1 MGEAGTMFTKITS
14 KKANSWLLFVGVV
27 MLSLAG
33 VMIKLANASVYGVA
47 FYRLIIAAAI
57 FAVVA
62 NKDIRSGFGKVTMRT
77 LLWMVL
83 GGIIFSLHLILW
95 IYSLKTVSV
104 FIAMVIMASNPVY
117 ATIGAYIIFKEKPRD
132 NFILAFIIAFVGT
145 VLIFWEG
152 IFDLGSDYKGMIAVF
167 ISTLLFAAY
176 ILTGKKVRTSAS
188 SGFYIFVL
196 YSSAA
201 TVCFI
206 GMLLSSSPIVSYST
220 NSYLYF
226 ILLAIFPTVIGHG
239 ALNHC
244 VVHFKASTVT
254 MITLLEPVI
263 GSFVAY
269 FVLGEAISS
278 LAALG
283 FSLIILGVGS
293 LFKSEFYNFAKGRLW
308 S

>member
-1 MGEAGTMFTKITS
+1 MFDKVSS
-14 KKANSWLLFVGVV
+14 KKANSWLLFIGVV

-33 VMIKLANASVYGVA
+33 VMIKLANASVFGVA
-47 FYRLIIAAAI
+47 FYRLIIAAFI
-57 FAVVA
+57 FAVFA
-62 NKDIRSGFGKVTMRT
+62 RKEIISGFGKVRGKT

-83 GGIIFSLHLILW
+83 GGIIFSFHLMFW

-117 ATIGAYIIFKEKPRD
+117 ATIGAYFLFKEKPRS
-132 NFILAFIIAFVGT
+132 NFMLSFVVAFIGT
-145 VLIFWEG
+145 VMIFWEG
-152 IFDLGSDYKGMIAVF
+152 IFDLRSGYKGMLAVF

-176 ILTGKKVRTSAS
+176 ILTGKKIRTSAGS
-188 SGFYIFVL
+188 SFYIFVL
-196 YSSAA
+196 YFSAA

-206 GMLLSSSPIVSYST
+206 CMLLSGTPIVSYSAH
-220 NSYLYF
+220 SYLYF
-226 ILLAIFPTVIGHG
+226 ILLAVFPTVIGHG

-254 MITLLEPVI
+254 MLTLLEPVI

-269 FVLGEAISS
+269 FALGEGISS
-278 LAALG
+278 LAAIG

-293 LFKSEFYNFAKGRLW
+293 LFKNEFYNFAKGRLW